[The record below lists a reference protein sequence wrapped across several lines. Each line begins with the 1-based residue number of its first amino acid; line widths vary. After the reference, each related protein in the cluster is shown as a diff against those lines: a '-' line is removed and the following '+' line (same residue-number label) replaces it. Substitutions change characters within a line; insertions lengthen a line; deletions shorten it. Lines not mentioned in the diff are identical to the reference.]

1 MNSQVFGGLDG
12 IITTFAVVAAGAG
25 ADLEGSVVV
34 LMGIANLVSDGISM
48 GLGDFFSEKSEND
61 YNLMERKREAWEMKN
76 NPEGEVMEMVE
87 IFRDNHKIEEEDAKG
102 IIATYAKYPREF
114 VDFMVVHEL
123 GLEVPTENTNSL
135 WKIGL
140 VTMLSFWFFGA
151 IPVAAFGLADV
162 FSAPKET
169 RLLVDIVVTLFTLAL
184 LGGCKAKVNGTPIIK
199 SAIEMLIN
207 GGLACAA
214 SYFIAWA
221 LAEAMGGV
229 DVLCLG
235 ATCAAPVDDVYRFNN
250 APWLSYEDAV
260 GKPSGPDQMWDC
272 SASSKVDPASAPADQ
287 VFYTRVNLFSGEV
300 GNYEFVDHEGPAP
313 ELTVEIGKTYHFDQ
327 THHTNW
333 YHPLGFGY
341 FPDGAHGKTWG
352 AEERAEIDAATARGG
367 GFFYGSALSYR
378 INNVESDNNLED
390 YEQQFFWPRDEWLQ
404 RKYTVELK
412 ITDEIAREAA
422 NHGGVLY
429 YFCHVHSKMSGK
441 LRITGN
447 YQKDGSAYQR
457 KSSYDG
463 SAYEPHGEELNEYVP
478 HTADAFDTMC
488 GTYEASPY
496 KEESGQC
503 AGAQFLCNPADT
515 VFERCMH
522 AIDCKMQTEMT
533 IKGHDTHHD
542 PIAIFMQQMIPHHT
556 NAVNMARVMLT
567 TTDVRSD
574 EFGNNLMYEIINN
587 QNAQIHA
594 MRNYLSD
601 RGHALP
607 PGASCTDLVE
617 VYARANTTMEY
628 QVDSRLVNA
637 DSTVG

>member
-1 MNSQVFGGLDG
+1 MFGGLDG

-25 ADLEGSVVV
+25 ADLEGRVVV

-48 GLGDFFSEKSEND
+48 GLGDFFSEKSENE
-61 YNLMERKREAWEMKN
+61 YIMGEKKREAWEMQN
-76 NPEGEVMEMVE
+76 NPEGEVREMVE
-87 IFRDNHKIEEEDAKG
+87 ILRDDQKVEEADAEE
-102 IIATYAKYPREF
+102 IISTYAKYPAQF
-114 VDFMVVHEL
+114 VDFMMVHEL
-123 GLEVPTENTNSL
+123 DLGVPADDTTSM
-135 WKIGL
+135 WKNGL

-162 FSAPKET
+162 FRASKET
-169 RLLVDIVVTLFTLAL
+169 RLLVDICVTLFTLAL
-184 LGGCKAKVNGTPIIK
+184 LGACKAKINGTPTFK
-199 SAIEMLIN
+199 SALEMLIN

-214 SYFIAWA
+214 SYFIAWG

-235 ATCAAPVDDVYRFNN
+235 ATCTAPVDDAYRFNN
-250 APWLSYEDAV
+250 APWLSYESPV
-260 GKPSGPDQMWDC
+260 GKPTTPDQMWDC
-272 SASSKVDPASAPADQ
+272 SASSKVDPATDPADQ

-300 GNYEFVDHEGPAP
+300 GNYEFVDHEGPSP
-313 ELTVEIGKTYHFDQ
+313 ELIVEIGKTYHFDQ

-367 GFFYGSALSYR
+367 GLYGSALSYR
-378 INNVESDNNLED
+378 INNVESNNNLED
-390 YEQQFFWPRDEWLQ
+390 FEEQFFWPRDEWLQ

-422 NHGGVLY
+422 KHGGVLY

-447 YQKDGSAYQR
+447 YQKDGTAYQA
-457 KSSYDG
+457 KASYEG
-463 SAYEPHGEELNEYVP
+463 TAYTPHGTELNEYAP

-496 KEESGQC
+496 KQESGQC
-503 AGAQFLCNPADT
+503 AGSQFLCTTASPPTN
-515 VFERCMH
+515 FEKCMH

-533 IKGHDTHHD
+533 VQGHDIHGN

-567 TTDVRSD
+567 TTDIRSD
-574 EFGNNLMYEIINN
+574 SFGNNLMYEIINN

-607 PGASCTDLVE
+607 PGAACADLVD
-617 VYARANTTMEY
+617 VYAQAGITMEH
-628 QVDSRLVNA
+628 QDDARLIN
-637 DSTVG
+637 TGG